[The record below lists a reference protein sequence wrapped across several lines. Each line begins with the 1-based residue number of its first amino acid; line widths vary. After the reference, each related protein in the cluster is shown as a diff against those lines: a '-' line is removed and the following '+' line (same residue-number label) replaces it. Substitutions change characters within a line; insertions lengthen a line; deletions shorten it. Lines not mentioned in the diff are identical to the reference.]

1 MGRNPIAS
9 GAGLDRNN
17 EKTHHEGDS
26 GDRANCTTRKGLSGG
41 GVKNSCL
48 ASELRFRISREV
60 PAKIT
65 ASIVS
70 SGSSISADKMTEKM
84 ATLGGGLFSRPLN
97 GFPAF
102 SMI

>member
-1 MGRNPIAS
+1 
-9 GAGLDRNN
+9 
-17 EKTHHEGDS
+17 
-26 GDRANCTTRKGLSGG
+26 LSGG

-48 ASELRFRISREV
+48 ASELLFHISRKV

-84 ATLGGGLFSRPLN
+84 ATLGGGLFSCPLN